1 MSGDTY
7 DVKNKRQVVII
18 NDIKSDKIEQAIFI
32 LRDNV
37 SQNTSEVQK
46 YFSKNR
52 ETDIVTEAQ
61 RIINSFLY
69 PDVYSSSKKD
79 KPKPKV
85 KNKVLVQSLL
95 WLASSMAVVGASVFN
110 TKLAVYVVYCRK
122 QNKNFYFLPY
132 VIAKS
137 LYIVI

>member
-1 MSGDTY
+1 MML
-7 DVKNKRQVVII
+7 KNKRQVVII

-69 PDVYSSSKKD
+69 PDVYSSSKKQT
-79 KPKPKV
+79 KSKV

-95 WLASSMAVVGASVFN
+95 WLASSMAVVGASVLILN
-110 TKLAVYVVYCRK
+110 WLCM
-122 QNKNFYFLPY
+122 
-132 VIAKS
+132 
-137 LYIVI
+137 